1 MPSVRITRHARIDT
15 AWHQPAAR
23 RPQIQ
28 PQALPRHSRPRPPKL
43 PQPRQ
48 GSPTPD
54 PRPPIDQGRPR
65 CLAYTR

>member
-1 MPSVRITRHARIDT
+1 MLSVRITRHPRIDT
-15 AWHQPAAR
+15 AWHHPAAR

-28 PQALPRHSRPRPPKL
+28 SQALPHHRRPRPPKL

-54 PRPPIDQGRPR
+54 PRPPTGQGRPR
-65 CLAYTR
+65 CLASTR